1 MAGNLMLDK
10 ELMDTVIASWTLD
23 QDFPGRDRKKKP
35 VPDAGDIKEILDQAF
50 LARTYP
56 QRVCQ

>member
-1 MAGNLMLDK
+1 
-10 ELMDTVIASWTLD
+10 MDTVIASWTLD